1 MNALKKLLQRLLG
14 SVVLPAGI
22 VVGSF
27 HIFNSLGEFSF
38 VVAVVLAFCIGSYA
52 IYLVFKYWINVEVG
66 RETPEQQLTR
76 YSVIFIVN
84 LAIYTQLV
92 FALVNYAYMPA
103 ITAQAISAVIVA
115 YLSFY
120 AYRSLVFRERKNK
133 KTVAQVIGKASAA
146 NPERL

>member
-1 MNALKKLLQRLLG
+1 MNALRKLLQRLLG

-27 HIFNSLGEFSF
+27 YIFNSMGQFNII
-38 VVAVVLAFCIGSYA
+38 VAVVLAFCIGSYA
-52 IYLVFKYWINVEVG
+52 IYLIFKYWINVEVG

-76 YSVIFIVN
+76 YSIIFIVN

-92 FALVNYAYMPA
+92 YFLVTYTFTPL
-103 ITAQAISAVIVA
+103 ITSQAIAALIVA

-120 AYRSLVFRERKNK
+120 AYRSLVFRERKQK
-133 KTVAQVIGKASAA
+133 KTVAQVIGKSASIADRA
-146 NPERL
+146 